1 MITACDLFIVIF
13 LAGLGAGVV
22 DLWHVGLAGHP
33 DLAPARACTGV
44 IAAFAGPDL
53 LDVCQPWRTSLATFP
68 HHRSAAQPPLAIGR
82 ALWQGQPV
90 AMVVAESRALA
101 EDAVALITAEWK
113 ELEPIVDAEAALAAG
128 AAPLHPELEGNLAIE
143 HAINAGD
150 VDEAVSQAHR
160 SIRRQFRFSRHTGVP
175 LETRTVVADF
185 DPAARQLCV
194 YQSTQVPHQMR
205 AAYAD
210 IFDLAEID
218 VRVVTP
224 DVGGGFGVKLHVYD
238 DEMAAVAASVLL
250 GRPVKLVCDRLE
262 AFSSDVHARSHA
274 VDATVMAD
282 EAGRI
287 LGFVVDNLV
296 EIGAYSVYPRSSV
309 LEGLQAMM
317 LVGAPYSAPALRG
330 RLRVAYQNKAPV
342 GAYRGVGQPIACAIT
357 EQLVDALA
365 AATGLDPVEIRR
377 RNYRRTDE
385 RPAITPG
392 GIDVEGLSH
401 GACLEHLIALMDYPA
416 LRKMQ
421 REARERGR
429 HIGIGFAAF
438 VEMTAPGPGFYGA
451 AKAKISAQDGCT
463 VRLEPSGGL
472 TCVSSSNDQGQ
483 GVETG
488 IQQLV
493 ADVFGVAAG
502 DVRVVCGD
510 TLATPLGGGAFASR
524 GLAVGG
530 EAALTA
536 AHRLR
541 ERLMKS
547 AAAVL
552 GVDFEALALADGVFS
567 ASGGRRLK
575 LQDLAELLHYRTHQL
590 PAGVPPESAAT
601 AQIVLSRSALVANGI
616 QASLLEVDIDT
627 GFVRLLKHWVVEDCG
642 RIVNP
647 LLVDEQLRGGVVQG
661 IGAALFE
668 ECLYDGRG
676 QLQTATLA
684 DYLVPMAAE
693 MPDIVIGH
701 VETPVQG
708 TLLGGK
714 GVGEAGTIG
723 AGAAIANA
731 LNDALRPFGALVLR
745 QPYTPERVL
754 QALGKVP

>member
-1 MITACDLFIVIF
+1 
-13 LAGLGAGVV
+13 
-22 DLWHVGLAGHP
+22 
-33 DLAPARACTGV
+33 
-44 IAAFAGPDL
+44 
-53 LDVCQPWRTSLATFP
+53 
-68 HHRSAAQPPLAIGR
+68 
-82 ALWQGQPV
+82 
-90 AMVVAESRALA
+90 
-101 EDAVALITAEWK
+101 
-113 ELEPIVDAEAALAAG
+113 
-128 AAPLHPELEGNLAIE
+128 
-143 HAINAGD
+143 
-150 VDEAVSQAHR
+150 
-160 SIRRQFRFSRHTGVP
+160 
-175 LETRTVVADF
+175 
-185 DPAARQLCV
+185 
-194 YQSTQVPHQMR
+194 
-205 AAYAD
+205 
-210 IFDLAEID
+210 
-218 VRVVTP
+218 
-224 DVGGGFGVKLHVYD
+224 
-238 DEMAAVAASVLL
+238 
-250 GRPVKLVCDRLE
+250 
-262 AFSSDVHARSHA
+262 
-274 VDATVMAD
+274 
-282 EAGRI
+282 
-287 LGFVVDNLV
+287 
-296 EIGAYSVYPRSSV
+296 
-309 LEGLQAMM
+309 
-317 LVGAPYSAPALRG
+317 
-330 RLRVAYQNKAPV
+330 
-342 GAYRGVGQPIACAIT
+342 
-357 EQLVDALA
+357 
-365 AATGLDPVEIRR
+365 
-377 RNYRRTDE
+377 
-385 RPAITPG
+385 
-392 GIDVEGLSH
+392 
-401 GACLEHLIALMDYPA
+401 
-416 LRKMQ
+416 
-421 REARERGR
+421 
-429 HIGIGFAAF
+429 
-438 VEMTAPGPGFYGA
+438 
-451 AKAKISAQDGCT
+451 